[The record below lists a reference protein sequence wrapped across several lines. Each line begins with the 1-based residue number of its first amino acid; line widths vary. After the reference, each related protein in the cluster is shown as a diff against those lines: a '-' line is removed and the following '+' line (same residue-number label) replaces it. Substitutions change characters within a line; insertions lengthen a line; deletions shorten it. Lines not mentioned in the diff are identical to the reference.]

1 MDAGFQRVSWIEDF
15 LDDGP
20 DYAAERRSVAEMQAL
35 LLKAGLG
42 AKLPLGHAQDFAG
55 MADLL
60 MSDPTLFA
68 VGTAALEADHVPVL
82 SEGTAEHMV
91 IDKARIAMAAPALVD
106 ALVCGAA
113 RVVLHDLDW
122 PQLLWP
128 VLLRAE
134 RVYGITTEF
143 HRPDAKTVMVSKAV
157 RGLKPLGDPQP
168 VPLVPL
174 ARLQDLAAKTF
185 VPSTEASRRSGAGAG
200 LQDND

>member
-1 MDAGFQRVSWIEDF
+1 MSWIASF
-15 LDDGP
+15 LAAGP
-20 DYAAERRSVAEMQAL
+20 DYPAERRSVAEVQAL

-55 MADLL
+55 MAELL
-60 MSDPTLFA
+60 MCDPKLFA
-68 VGTAALEADHVPVL
+68 IAAAALEGPHVPVR
-82 SEGTAEHMV
+82 SEGTPEHLV
-91 IDKARIAMAAPALVD
+91 IDEARIAMAAPALTD
-106 ALVCGAA
+106 AFVCGAE

-134 RVYGITTEF
+134 RVYGVRAEI
-143 HRPDAKTVMVSKAV
+143 HRPDARTVMIAKSTK
-157 RGLKPLGDPQP
+157 GLPQLGPAQP

-174 ARLQDLAAKTF
+174 EHLAVLAARTF
-185 VPSTEASRRSGAGAG
+185 VPSSEASRMSGAGAG